1 MCITEDR
8 FGRIYLGTVSGVD
21 RLDPAT
27 GSIRHYTTSEG
38 LAKGAVKQAS
48 LCLTLSGARVTLAS
62 WSIARRS
69 SAVAADASGEIL
81 CFGPFRLNVETGE
94 LWKRGM
100 KIRLQGQAL
109 QILLCLVEESGR
121 FRTREELRSR
131 LWPNGTF
138 VDFDHS
144 LNVAVNRLR
153 ERLGDSA
160 ENPHYIETVPGVGYR
175 FLVPAETAQAPA
187 SESREAREK
196 PAAKKR
202 RIAGPAMASSCAIL
216 AAAVGGFIW
225 NRVVHPATEAK
236 GPQIDS
242 IAVLPLASLGRDG
255 GDEYF
260 ADGMTEELITELA
273 RKDSFRVISRT
284 SIMRY
289 KRTALP
295 LPEIGHELNVEALV
309 EGTVRRSGD
318 RVRITV
324 QLIRTSP
331 EQHIWAD
338 AFEGDIRDVLNL
350 QRDMARE
357 IVARIQSKIGTE
369 PAASSDS
376 NKRLDRETYEDY
388 LRGRYFLARRNSE
401 AMNKAVGYFEQAVRR
416 DPQYAQAY
424 SGLAIAY
431 DLLGTYE
438 LLPPDKSFPKVKEF
452 ASKALRL
459 DNTLSEA
466 YTARATAASF
476 WEFNWQAAERDFQ
489 RAIALD
495 PNSAIAHHWYGE
507 HLINIGK
514 ADRAI
519 SELKRARELDPLS
532 LPVNSTLGRVYRDA
546 RRYSEAVEQCKKTL
560 ELDPNFS
567 MGHWCLGQAY
577 VSERQYSMAI
587 PELEHANRL
596 GTTPLMASDLGYAY
610 AAVGRNA
617 EAKAILLRLE
627 RKAQSAYVPPYLIA
641 TIHGAL
647 KERAEAFKWLERAY
661 DERDSHITYLALDPE
676 MDSLRSDPRFRLLV
690 RRLHIPP

>member
-1 MCITEDR
+1 
-8 FGRIYLGTVSGVD
+8 
-21 RLDPAT
+21 
-27 GSIRHYTTSEG
+27 
-38 LAKGAVKQAS
+38 
-48 LCLTLSGARVTLAS
+48 VT
-62 WSIARRS
+62 
-69 SAVAADASGEIL
+69 ADASGKL
-81 CFGPFRLNVETGE
+81 RCFGPFRLNVETGE
-94 LWKRGM
+94 LWKRGT

-109 QILLCLVEESGR
+109 QILLCLLEEPGR

-153 ERLGDSA
+153 ERLEDSA

-175 FLVPAETAQAPA
+175 FLVPVETAQAPA
-187 SESREAREK
+187 SESRKGRQE
-196 PAAKKR
+196 PAAEPAGGKR
-202 RIAGPAMASSCAIL
+202 RIAGLAMASSCMVL
-216 AAAVGGFIW
+216 AAAVGGLIW
-225 NRVVHPATEAK
+225 NRFAHPAAETK

-273 RKDSFRVISRT
+273 RMGSFRVISRT

-289 KRTALP
+289 KRTVRP
-295 LPEIGHELNVEALV
+295 LPEIGHELNVKALV

-350 QRDMARE
+350 QRDVARD
-357 IVARIQSKIGTE
+357 IVDRIQSKIGTQ
-369 PAASSDS
+369 PMASSVS
-376 NKRLDRETYEDY
+376 NKRLDPETYEDY
-388 LRGRYFLARRNSE
+388 LRGRYFLARRNRE
-401 AMNKAVGYFEQAVRR
+401 AMSKAVGYFEQAVRR

-438 LLPPDKSFPKVKEF
+438 LLSPDKSFPKVKEF
-452 ASKALRL
+452 ASKALSL

-514 ADRAI
+514 AERAI
-519 SELKRARELDPLS
+519 SELKRARVLDPLS

-546 RRYSEAVEQCKKTL
+546 RRYTEAVEQCKKTL

-577 VSERQYSMAI
+577 VGERQYSTAI

-596 GTTPLMASDLGYAY
+596 GTTPLMAADLGFAY

-617 EAKAILLRLE
+617 EAKTILLGLE
-627 RKAQSAYVPPYLIA
+627 RKAQSDYVPPYLIA

-647 KERAEAFKWLERAY
+647 RERDEAFKWLERAY

-676 MDSLRSDPRFRLLV
+676 MDPLRSDPRFPPLM
-690 RRLHIPP
+690 RRLRIPP